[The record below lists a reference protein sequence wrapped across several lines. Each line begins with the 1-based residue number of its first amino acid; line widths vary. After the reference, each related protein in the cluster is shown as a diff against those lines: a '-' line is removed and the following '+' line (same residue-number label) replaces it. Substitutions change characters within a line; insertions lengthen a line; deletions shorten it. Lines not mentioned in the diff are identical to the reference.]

1 MISVEDI
8 SALLAERIG
17 DRGEVVATMREI
29 KDTYNGDI
37 IVPLPEMDKAERP
50 AIANMINIGLDQT
63 AMRIAST
70 MPNLYYPPVRPGIQK
85 SIDLATER
93 MRATLGWWDVNKMNL
108 LQRKRARHLIGY
120 SQSPV
125 MLRPNTKW
133 GCSEWQMQSPL
144 DTYAAP
150 SRNPLQFV
158 PDDCIFTYA
167 KNLYWLKKNYP
178 DVFDQILK
186 DRNPRL
192 SDMFDIV
199 EYVDG
204 DETVLFAQ
212 SRMSEGVPSF
222 QAVGSKQ
229 VPMKRIANRT
239 GMVPVVIPERIS
251 LDHPMGQFD
260 SQIGMFRQEAKLT
273 ALSLI
278 AIERNIFPDTYL
290 VGHPNGTPKFIQGP
304 FDGRTGKINV
314 ISGGEIEVKTI
325 QPTQS
330 TEMMAD
336 RLERAQRMAGA
347 TPADMTGQAASNV
360 RTGKRGDSIM
370 SATIDMNIQES
381 QEIFAASNQEECKIA
396 VAQAK
401 SYFGNERKSFYV
413 SGYKNKG
420 DVAYVANEIFENDNA
435 VVTYSYAGTDQNSLV
450 VALAQRKGMGSI
462 SSETVMELDPM
473 ITDVPSEK
481 ARIDSEAIK
490 NLIMQAFTQQASTG
504 AVPLIDLTH
513 IAEMIEDGSMT
524 LINAIIKGQAEAQKR
539 QATVAPA
546 GAPETQPGLG
556 APGQGVEQPTAA
568 PGPTPPPNL
577 LQALSS
583 LTGKPNVTMATK
595 SSA

>member
-8 SALLAERIG
+8 SALLAERVG

-93 MRATLGWWDVNKMNL
+93 MRANLGWWDVNKMNL

-125 MLRPNTKW
+125 MLRPNAKW

-150 SRNPLQFV
+150 SNNPLQFV

-167 KNLYWLKKNYP
+167 KNLYWLKKHYP
-178 DVFDQILK
+178 DVYDQLLK
-186 DRNPRL
+186 DVKPRL

-204 DETVLFAQ
+204 DETVVFAQ
-212 SRMSEGVPSF
+212 SRTAEGVPSF

-260 SQIGMFRQEAKLT
+260 SQIGMYRQEAKLT
-273 ALSLI
+273 ALSII

-290 VGHPNGTPKFIQGP
+290 VGHPNSTPKFIQGP

-314 ISGGEIEVKTI
+314 VQGGAIEVKTI

-336 RLERAQRMAGA
+336 RLERAQRMAGS
-347 TPADMTGQAASNV
+347 TPADMTGEAASNV

-381 QEIFAASNQEECKIA
+381 QEIFAASLQEECKIA
-396 VAQAK
+396 VAQSK
-401 SYFGNERKSFYV
+401 SYFGNERKSFYI
-413 SGYKNKG
+413 SSYKNKG

-450 VALAQRKGMGSI
+450 VALAQRKGMGSM

-473 ITDVPSEK
+473 IGDVPSEK
-481 ARIDSEAIK
+481 ARIDSEAVK
-490 NLIMQAFTQQASTG
+490 TLIMQAFTQQASSG
-504 AVPLIDLTH
+504 AVPLIDLAR
-513 IAEMIEDGSMT
+513 IAEMIQDENET

-539 QATVAPA
+539 QATVAPP
-546 GAPETQPGLG
+546 GAPEAQPGLG
-556 APGQGVEQPTAA
+556 APGQGAEQPTAA

-595 SSA
+595 TSA